1 MTFDIKKDAAERI
14 IIVAH
19 RGSCGGNIPCNTL
32 ASYGIA
38 VSHGADMIEVDVNK
52 SADGTLWILHPKM
65 EYKHL
70 NYLGTEGK
78 TSLSELTDEEIR
90 RLRYVNYDRDYTQFG
105 LCTFD
110 EVLDRFKGRCYINV
124 DKFWENPREISDAI
138 RAHGMENQIIVK
150 TSPKA
155 ELFDIIEEYAPE
167 IQYLPIL
174 KNDNGVHEELM
185 RRNINYVGAEVVF
198 NSEENYVGTTD
209 FIEKLHSAGMLVWA
223 NAIIYNYKAQLAAGH
238 SDDTSLT
245 VDPDLGWGWLAD
257 RGYDIIQT
265 DWVLAMRQYLESTGK
280 RQRK

>member
-65 EYKHL
+65 EYRHL

-78 TSLSELTDEEIR
+78 VSLSELTDEEIR

-209 FIEKLHSAGMLVWA
+209 FIEKLHSAG
-223 NAIIYNYKAQLAAGH
+223 
-238 SDDTSLT
+238 
-245 VDPDLGWGWLAD
+245 
-257 RGYDIIQT
+257 
-265 DWVLAMRQYLESTGK
+265 
-280 RQRK
+280 